1 MSDDLKDKKG
11 ERILVVEDDDVLNEM
26 VVGELRRI
34 GYATTGAATW
44 AAAEEYLSVQEPQLV
59 LLDPRLPDRDA
70 NELLQQLASQQPVI
84 VLTAFASVPGAVA
97 AMKAGV
103 ADYLAKPLSLDE
115 LEFVVDRVLRTERLR
130 REHEFL
136 KSQQQSRRK
145 KFILGQS
152 QVIRDLDRLIDAVA
166 PSDATVLIQGE
177 SGVGKE
183 LVAIELHERSLRR
196 DSNFVALDCCTLQET
211 LFESELFGHERGSFT
226 GADRQKKGLIENAE
240 GGTLFL
246 DEIGNISPTI
256 QAKLLRFL
264 ESGEFRRLGGTKDL
278 RADVRIVAAT
288 NADLEALC
296 SDGTFRP
303 DLYYR
308 LNAFGIHVPP
318 LREHR
323 EDIPALVD
331 HFMRNHS
338 FSRRVD
344 KVVAPAAMRV
354 LVHYDWPGNVRELRN
369 VVERAIILS
378 GQGRQIRREHFA
390 ITRNGSDLAHKT
402 TLMFDHEPTLKEI
415 EGSYLRLL
423 LDRYAGHRA
432 RVAQALGV
440 SERNTYRLIQKYFD
454 HREREHDRQ
463 AGE

>member
-1 MSDDLKDKKG
+1 MSEEAKDKKG
-11 ERILVVEDDDVLNEM
+11 VRILVVEDDDVLNEM

-34 GYATTGAATW
+34 GYA
-44 AAAEEYLSVQEPQLV
+44 AEGVESWDSAERYLSVHEPSLI
-59 LLDPRLPDRDA
+59 LLDPRLPDKDA
-70 NELLQQLASQQPVI
+70 NDLLPQLASQQPVI

-97 AMKAGV
+97 AMKAGA

-115 LEFVVDRVLRTERLR
+115 LELVVGRVLRTERLR

-145 KFILGQS
+145 KFVLGQS
-152 QVIRDLDRLIDAVA
+152 QALRDLDKLIDAVA

-183 LVAIELHERSLRR
+183 LVAHEIHERSLRSE
-196 DSNFVALDCCTLQET
+196 SNIVALDCCTLQET

-246 DEIGNISPTI
+246 DEIGNISSAI
-256 QAKLLRFL
+256 QAKLLRIL
-264 ESGEFRRLGGTKDL
+264 ETGEFRRLGGTKDL

-288 NADLEALC
+288 NADLMGL
-296 SDGTFRP
+296 SRDGSFRP

-308 LNAFGIHVPP
+308 LNAFGVHVPP
-318 LREHR
+318 LRERR
-323 EDIPALVD
+323 EDVPELVD
-331 HFMRNHS
+331 HFIKNHS

-344 KVVAPAAMRV
+344 KVVAPAAMR
-354 LVHYDWPGNVRELRN
+354 LLMNYDWPGNVRELRN
-369 VVERAIILS
+369 VIERAIILS
-378 GQGRQIRREHFA
+378 GDGRQIRREHFA
-390 ITRNGSDLAHKT
+390 IMRSGPELSNKT
-402 TLMFDHEPTLKEI
+402 TLKFDHEPTLEEI

-423 LDRYAGHRA
+423 LDRYSGHRA
-432 RVAQALGV
+432 RVAKALGV
-440 SERNTYRLIQKYFD
+440 SERNTYRLIQRYLANG
-454 HREREHDRQ
+454 RQ
-463 AGE
+463 AGD